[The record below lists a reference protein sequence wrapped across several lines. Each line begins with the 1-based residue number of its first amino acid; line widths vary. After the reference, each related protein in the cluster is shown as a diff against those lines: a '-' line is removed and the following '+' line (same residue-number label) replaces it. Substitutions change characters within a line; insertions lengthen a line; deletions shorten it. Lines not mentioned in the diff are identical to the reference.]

1 MGSQHQDHFVNLEQR
16 RDREVSVH
24 TTDTSRS
31 QFRSG
36 SYLPHEESTRAM
48 QWVIDH
54 LKRKLHHERRR
65 RAPSNSD
72 FSSGN
77 EEDGSYRPR
86 SRTPSESFSCDEDYH
101 RERTS
106 RSSSRKGLRNDA
118 MSKALNQIFRLPFT
132 RRIEGGKLPRRF
144 A

>member
-1 MGSQHQDHFVNLEQR
+1 MGSQNQDHFVNLEQR

-36 SYLPHEESTRAM
+36 SYLSHEESTRAM

-77 EEDGSYRPR
+77 EEDGSYNLGLELLVNP
-86 SRTPSESFSCDEDYH
+86 SRV
-101 RERTS
+101 
-106 RSSSRKGLRNDA
+106 
-118 MSKALNQIFRLPFT
+118 MSITTVSVGVGARLAKAWEMML
-132 RRIEGGKLPRRF
+132 
-144 A
+144 